1 MGEFGLIRRVTARY
15 PQGPLVELG
24 PGDDAAVLR
33 VPDGR
38 VVATADMLVQD
49 RHFRLDWSSAYDVGR
64 KAAAQNLADVVAM
77 GALPTALLVGFGAP
91 SGLDVAWA
99 DGLSEGLR
107 DECALLG
114 ASIIGGDTVRTPAIT
129 IAVTA
134 LGDLGG
140 AAPLTR
146 SGARPGDVVAVR
158 GRIGWAA
165 MGLAALEASSAASG
179 PFVEAHRRPE
189 PPYTAG
195 GEARVL
201 GATSLVDISDG
212 LVQDLG
218 HIARA
223 GAVRIALDSARMP
236 LDPGVSLEAALTG
249 GDDHAFAGTF
259 PPGVELPAEWRV
271 IGEVAEGRPGE
282 VGVDGR
288 EYTRGGWDHF
298 GA

>member
-1 MGEFGLIRRVTARY
+1 MGEFGLIQRVTARY

-33 VPDGR
+33 APDGR
-38 VVATADMLVQD
+38 VVATADMLVEG
-49 RHFRLDWSSAYDVGR
+49 RHFRTDWSSAYDVGR

-77 GALPTALLVGFGAP
+77 GARPTALLIGFGAP
-91 SGLDVAWA
+91 AGLDVAWA
-99 DGLSEGLR
+99 DGLSDGLR

-114 ASIIGGDTVRTPAIT
+114 ASIVGGDTVRSPTLT
-129 IAVTA
+129 VAVTA

-140 AAPLTR
+140 APPLTR

-165 MGLAALEASSAASG
+165 TGLAALLASSAASG

-195 GEARVL
+195 GEARAL

-223 GAVRIALDSARMP
+223 SAVRLDLAAERVP
-236 LDPGVSLEAALTG
+236 LDPGVTLEDALTG

-259 PPGVELPAEWRV
+259 PADAALPPEWRV
-271 IGEVAEGRPGE
+271 IGEVGAGRPGS
-282 VGVDGR
+282 VTVDDQVVD
-288 EYTRGGWDHF
+288 RGGWDHF